1 MARTQTKSDVEVRQ
15 IVLLQELP
23 RVDSQQTFE
32 CCQICGV
39 EEEVHACL
47 QAIPSSVLT
56 LQDPRIGSVV
66 ADHYII
72 EEFVCT
78 NNTSMV
84 YKARHQVLH
93 THVAVKVSKDSAVQ
107 DPFSVLRTS
116 RAALIAV
123 RLEHPNIVRC
133 IDFNR
138 EADQSAVLVMEWAHG
153 IPLSQVIA
161 QEVSL
166 SPLRA
171 LNILDGLCEGLRY
184 AQTQGVNHINL
195 KPTGIIVAHLNGC
208 EQPRLLDFGLMKMLG
223 PHTLETTL
231 ASEHFK
237 YSSPEERLGQPP
249 DQRSMIYSLGMIF
262 FDMLSGVVES
272 FDSGT
277 GSDAKTELPE
287 LVKTHPEMQEAPALD
302 KVLSKCVAAK
312 PAKRFQTIDDLSFAI
327 NEAKV
332 ELERIERATEILLQ
346 ESLVK
351 PTVHSTLPVI
361 LLVMAVAMCIFLA
374 FHNSIALR

>member
-1 MARTQTKSDVEVRQ
+1 M
-15 IVLLQELP
+15 LLRELP
-23 RVDSQQTFE
+23 REETEQTHAR
-32 CCQICGV
+32 CPICGV

-66 ADHYII
+66 ADHYIL

-84 YKARHQVLH
+84 YKARHQLLH
-93 THVAVKVSKDSAVQ
+93 THVAVKISKDSAVQ

-123 RLEHPNIVRC
+123 QLDHPNIVRC

-138 EADQSAVLVMEWAHG
+138 ESDHSAVLVMEWAHG

-161 QEVSL
+161 QEGSL
-166 SPLRA
+166 TPMRA
-171 LNILDGLCEGLRY
+171 LNLLDGLCEGLRY
-184 AQTQGVNHINL
+184 AQSQGVNHINL
-195 KPTGIIVAHLNGC
+195 KPNGIIIARLNGC

-231 ASEHFK
+231 SGEHFK

-262 FDMLSGVVES
+262 FDMLTGLVDTFDTGVASNARDIPALIKV
-272 FDSGT
+272 
-277 GSDAKTELPE
+277 
-287 LVKTHPEMQEAPALD
+287 HPQMQEAPALD
-302 KVLSKCVAAK
+302 KVLSKCLAAK
-312 PAKRFQTIDDLSFAI
+312 PSKRFQHVDDLSFAV
-327 NEAKV
+327 NQAKI
-332 ELERIERATEILLQ
+332 ELERIERANAT
-346 ESLVK
+346 LVRENLAK
-351 PTVHSTLPVI
+351 PTVHSAILMT
-361 LLVMAVAMCIFLA
+361 LLVMAVCICLFLA
-374 FHNSIALR
+374 FQNSIALR